1 MYQAKVVRARSQNDL
16 DELQEQN
23 KWLEWSD
30 FTALIA
36 KLRSDWDDDHTP
48 AEKTRKPAKI
58 SRPRTGSGE
67 GIDQ

>member
-1 MYQAKVVRARSQNDL
+1 MYQAKAVRARSHNDV

-36 KLRSDWDDDHTP
+36 KLRSDWDDDH
-48 AEKTRKPAKI
+48 
-58 SRPRTGSGE
+58 
-67 GIDQ
+67 